1 MGKSLRFFPTGD
13 LCTLFAHPTISYSFW
28 WAKVLEFSLQVI
40 CVHFLPTL
48 QNCSLKTQNFLPN

>member
-1 MGKSLRFFPTGD
+1 MASLAFWWAKVLEFFLQVICVHFLPT
-13 LCTLFAHPTISYSFW
+13 LQYLTFW

-48 QNCSLKTQNFLPN
+48 QDL